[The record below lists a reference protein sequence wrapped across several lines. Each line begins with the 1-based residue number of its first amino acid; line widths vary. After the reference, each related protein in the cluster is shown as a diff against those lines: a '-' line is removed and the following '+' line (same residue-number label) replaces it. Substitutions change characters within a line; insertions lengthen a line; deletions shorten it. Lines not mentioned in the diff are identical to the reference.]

1 MGEPRAAPPLIPAG
15 YGVPAGT
22 SGAALLPW
30 SWAAERLAGARNYWL
45 CTTRGDGRPHA
56 MPVWAIWLDD
66 ALWFSSGRESQK
78 SKNLERDPR
87 CVVHLESGD
96 DVVVLDGEAI
106 EYSKTSRRRPSP
118 PRRPLDA
125 FARFADAYEEKY
137 AYRPTP
143 DLGAIYVFRP
153 RSAYTWR
160 EGDFPKSAA
169 RWVFRASA
177 ST

>member
-15 YGVPAGT
+15 YGVPADT

-30 SWAAERLAGARNYWL
+30 SSAAERLAGARNYWL

-78 SKNLERDPR
+78 SRNLERDPR

-96 DVVVLDGEAI
+96 DVVVLDGDVSEEGDA
-106 EYSKTSRRRPSP
+106 
-118 PRRPLDA
+118 DA
-125 FARFADAYEEKY
+125 FARFADVYEQKY
-137 AYRPTP
+137 AYRPTA
-143 DLGAIYVFRP
+143 DLGAVYVFRP
-153 RSAYTWR
+153 RSAYTWH
-160 EGDFPKSAA
+160 ESDFPKSAA